1 MARDVDR
8 GMNTLL
14 KELEYLDNHTL
25 RIGVLAGGVDSDSA
39 GKVAGERKAEDTVEV
54 PGKGG
59 GTRTVSTVTQV
70 EVFAAHEL
78 GKGVPRRE
86 SLGWVMDNEREALG
100 EVARRTS
107 TLVLDGKMTGER
119 ALGFM
124 GEQTIS
130 LIQKRIR
137 DRIPPELD
145 ERTVDRKTRSDGR
158 KADIPLIM
166 FGQYIRSF
174 RWNVVERR

>member
-1 MARDVDR
+1 MARSVDR
-8 GMNTLL
+8 GMTKLMREM
-14 KELEYLDNHTL
+14 KFLDEHTL

-39 GKVAGERKAEDTVEV
+39 GRVAGDVRASDQVDK

-59 GTRTVSTVTQV
+59 SKTRSTVTQV

-86 SLGWVMDNEREALG
+86 SLGWVMDREKEQISSVSSRAAAL
-100 EVARRTS
+100 VMS
-107 TLVLDGKMTGER
+107 GKMTGER
-119 ALGFM
+119 ALGLV
-124 GEQTIS
+124 GEKVVG

-137 DRIPPELD
+137 DRIAPKLSD
-145 ERTVDRKTRSDGR
+145 ETIERKTRADGK
-158 KADIPLIM
+158 KADTPLVL

-174 RWNVVERR
+174 RWNVVARR

>member
-8 GMNTLL
+8 GMNTLI
-14 KELEYLDNHTL
+14 KELNYLDNHTL

-59 GTRTVSTVTQV
+59 GTRKVTTVTQI

-100 EVARRTS
+100 DVARRTS

-124 GEQTIS
+124 GEKTIA

-137 DRIPPELD
+137 DGISPELD
-145 ERTVDRKTRSDGR
+145 ERTIERKTRAGG
-158 KADIPLIM
+158 KTAAIPLI
-166 FGQYIRSF
+166 SF
-174 RWNVVERR
+174 SQ